1 MFANSRVI
9 LKDTAIKELVIMI
22 YVLSVIKSNK
32 IIEIFLLY
40 IMDLV
45 TTYLYFGKS
54 LLIIYLNILL
64 ILKF

>member
-22 YVLSVIKSNK
+22 YVLSAIKSNK

>member
-22 YVLSVIKSNK
+22 YVLSAIKNNK

-45 TTYLYFGKS
+45 TT
-54 LLIIYLNILL
+54 
-64 ILKF
+64 